1 VYENN
6 NLFLFIIETEYD
18 MYVIPDPDII
28 KRIMGLGCDIY
39 TNEET
44 QLL

>member
-1 VYENN
+1 
-6 NLFLFIIETEYD
+6 

-44 QLL
+44 QLLWRVDQDRRQ